1 MLSRLSLLLASLLIG
16 LLIGLLPASASAQ
29 APDDDT
35 VPLRTVLQDV
45 LRDNPNVQ
53 TAENEV
59 EIAERNASVG
69 NAGFLPELSVQARYN
84 ETISD
89 TDQQFQGQDPQ
100 EISGARTTN
109 SGADAELSWRV
120 FDGLGRF
127 ATLDR
132 LRAERDAE
140 RQRARSTTEQLITD
154 AALAYYTVVSEQ
166 RQRDVLE
173 ETVSVS
179 EERVRIVELRN
190 EVGSASDLEVR
201 QARVDLN
208 ADRSALLRQEATLES
223 AKAEL
228 NRIRGRRTTAT
239 DFSVTDGIEI
249 AEGLSVEGV
258 QTSLQ
263 QANPVLQQAESAL
276 RAAEQERRA
285 VQADRFPALDAN
297 LGYGVSRTDSESGFV
312 QQSTSYDLTYGL
324 SLQFPIFT
332 GFERRRQRQN
342 AQVRIRNAELA
353 VEDVESELLT
363 VLTQAYAEYQKRL
376 EVVALE
382 TDNLEMARANVEVA
396 LEQFEVGD
404 ISSIELREVQ
414 EQAVRAESD
423 LVSARFSAKQA
434 ELTLRELS
442 GTIRTDLLGE

>member
-1 MLSRLSLLLASLLIG
+1 MLLRCCLLLTCLLTG
-16 LLIGLLPASASAQ
+16 LSPAALAQ
-29 APDDDT
+29 TDDL
-35 VPLRTVLQDV
+35 VPLRTVLQET
-45 LRDNPNVQ
+45 LRNNPDVQ
-53 TAENEV
+53 TAENDAD
-59 EIAERNASVG
+59 IADRNASVG

-89 TDQQFQGQDPQ
+89 TEQQFQGQDPQ
-100 EISGARTTN
+100 EINGARTTN

-127 ATLDR
+127 ATLNR
-132 LRAERDAE
+132 LRAERNAE
-140 RQRARSTTEQLITD
+140 RQRARATTEQLLTD
-154 AALAYYTVVSEQ
+154 AALAYYTVVRAQ
-166 RQRDVLE
+166 RQRDVFE
-173 ETVSVS
+173 ETVAVS

-208 ADRSALLRQEATLES
+208 ADRSALLRQEAALES

-228 NRIRGRRTTAT
+228 NRVRGRRTTAT
-239 DFSVTDGIEI
+239 DFAV
-249 AEGLSVEGV
+249 AESIDIDETLAAETV
-258 QTSLQ
+258 QEAIQ
-263 QANPVLQQAESAL
+263 QANPVFQQAQAAL
-276 RAAEQERRA
+276 QAAEQEQRA
-285 VQADRFPALDAN
+285 LQANRLPALDAT

-312 QQSTSYDLTYGL
+312 QQSTNYDLTYGL
-324 SLQFPIFT
+324 SLQFPLFT
-332 GFERRRQRQN
+332 GFDRRRQRQN

-353 VEDVESELLT
+353 VEDVESELLST
-363 VLTQAYAEYQKRL
+363 LTQAYAEYQKRL

-414 EQAVRAESD
+414 EQAVRSESD
-423 LVSARFSAKQA
+423 LVRARFSAKQA

-442 GTIRTDLLGE
+442 GTTQADLLSE